1 MNKRRQTDREWMEWV
16 DKGVDVA
23 LSPYEREDIWMVDR
37 PDKGTCVF
45 ACMNFGKM
53 DLTAM
58 MREDTYEA
66 RLTVTLS
73 REEMHA
79 LRDFLT
85 EKLKRSDLTEAVEA
99 KVAYEDERAISR
111 LENE

>member
-23 LSPYEREDIWMVDR
+23 LSPYERDDVWMVDR
-37 PDKGTCVF
+37 PDKGTCMF
-45 ACMNFGKM
+45 ACMNFGRM

-73 REEMHA
+73 RAEMNA

-85 EKLKRSDLTEAVEA
+85 EKLKGSDLAEAVEA
-99 KVAYEDERAISR
+99 KVAYEDDRAISR

>member
-23 LSPYEREDIWMVDR
+23 LSPYERDDVWMVDR
-37 PDKGTCVF
+37 PDKGTCMF
-45 ACMNFGKM
+45 ACMNFGRM

-58 MREDTYEA
+58 MREDAYEA

-73 REEMHA
+73 RAEMNA

-85 EKLKRSDLTEAVEA
+85 EKLKGSDLAEAVEA
-99 KVAYEDERAISR
+99 KVAYEDDRAISR